1 MKNIIKDYFGKL
13 ILGITLIYFLVIFK
27 FILTSDLLQLSQN
40 PKINRN
46 LNLLIIIF
54 LGGIGFGG
62 MYLFKRFLNLRIMDK
77 QFIRILIIVLITL
90 IPRLIWISL
99 VDITP
104 KSDFGL
110 YNTLAEA
117 YSRGESAGGKYVALF
132 PHTFGYPYILGIVY
146 RLLSPNKLWALILN
160 ILFEIGTGL
169 LIYKIGSMISNWK
182 AGFTAAVIWGLWIS
196 HIFYSSVVSTEQLYT
211 FLMVLLI
218 YIYFK
223 ISSKNLNLLHS
234 CGLYFLVG
242 ILCAF
247 TNAIRPLALILI
259 IAMGLIEVMKVINK
273 EKGLKQAAIP
283 IVSLIIA
290 YFVCFNI
297 IGMFI
302 SHKVG
307 YTTAK
312 NPIGF
317 NMYVGSNI
325 NFSGMWNQYDS
336 DEVSEMIKQ
345 DNFDAQEVHNKLIKM
360 AIQRIKNHGFG
371 YLRFALRKN
380 EVLWG
385 RDDEI
390 VTYML
395 AGTNTEDASLVLDIN
410 RYQVSLRRVCNYFFY
425 IIAILAFLGLISQF
439 KAKESQILTFLMLLF
454 LGIGAVHT
462 IVEVHGR
469 YHYSAIVVLC
479 VLAGLVFERGKVFKK
494 V

>member
-40 PKINRN
+40 PKINRI

-196 HIFYSSVVSTEQLYT
+196 HIFYSSVVSTSS
-211 FLMVLLI
+211 
-218 YIYFK
+218 YI
-223 ISSKNLNLLHS
+223 
-234 CGLYFLVG
+234 
-242 ILCAF
+242 
-247 TNAIRPLALILI
+247 
-259 IAMGLIEVMKVINK
+259 
-273 EKGLKQAAIP
+273 
-283 IVSLIIA
+283 
-290 YFVCFNI
+290 
-297 IGMFI
+297 
-302 SHKVG
+302 
-307 YTTAK
+307 
-312 NPIGF
+312 
-317 NMYVGSNI
+317 
-325 NFSGMWNQYDS
+325 
-336 DEVSEMIKQ
+336 
-345 DNFDAQEVHNKLIKM
+345 
-360 AIQRIKNHGFG
+360 
-371 YLRFALRKN
+371 
-380 EVLWG
+380 
-385 RDDEI
+385 
-390 VTYML
+390 
-395 AGTNTEDASLVLDIN
+395 
-410 RYQVSLRRVCNYFFY
+410 
-425 IIAILAFLGLISQF
+425 
-439 KAKESQILTFLMLLF
+439 LF
-454 LGIGAVHT
+454 
-462 IVEVHGR
+462 
-469 YHYSAIVVLC
+469 
-479 VLAGLVFERGKVFKK
+479 
-494 V
+494 